1 MEKEQN
7 QLSEHAAINKIAVI
21 CHGVMSAVLVF
32 AYLVEVLRGSRSI
45 GYYAIFCLLALAPF
59 IAEIVVY
66 RSKPDAEV
74 IKHILSFGYG
84 AFYTFIVFTTTSS
97 IAFTYVIPLYLVI
110 TLFSDTKYCVLASGS
125 CFLVNV
131 ICVVYRL
138 FAGNISKTDAE
149 IQVILMLLISVF
161 LCFSTE
167 ILGRHNRGK
176 MEALSKEKDNV
187 SGLLQDIMQISSRM
201 TDGIENVTERM
212 TELGNSVSETRNA
225 MQEVSAGTNDTA
237 ESVQGQLGKT
247 EDIQKHIEN
256 MAHITEDIAQS
267 MQQAKENVKSG
278 KQDIDTLLGQ
288 VKASDH
294 AGKEAVADM
303 AALEEYMDNM
313 QSIIELITSVA
324 SQTSLLA
331 LNASIEA
338 ARAGE
343 AGKGFAV
350 VATEISKLANQTQDA
365 TVNITE
371 VIQNVTDKLKIAADA
386 VQELLDSNVQQSE
399 MAEHAAESF
408 EKIAESTA
416 QVDEGSTKLEDA
428 VGHLEEANRGI
439 VDSIQTISAIMQEVS
454 AHSQETFT
462 VSERNAVIVQE
473 VGSLV
478 GELNEEA
485 GHLNRDMNIA

>member
-1 MEKEQN
+1 MEQEQN
-7 QLSEHAAINKIAVI
+7 QLGEYAAINKIAVI

-45 GYYAIFCLLALAPF
+45 GYYAIFCLLALGPF

-66 RSKPDAEV
+66 RSKPDAEA

-84 AFYTFIVFTTTSS
+84 AFYTFIVFTTTSN

-256 MAHITEDIAQS
+256 MAHITEDIARS

-350 VATEISKLANQTQDA
+350 VADQVNVLADQSAQAAKESATLIETSVKAVEKGMTIAGQTATHLEAVTENSK
-365 TVNITE
+365 VITE
-371 VIQNVTDKLKIAADA
+371 AVSNIAETLETQTAEIKQINEGIEQINDV
-386 VQELLDSNVQQSE
+386 VQTNSATSEECAAASQEMSNE
-399 MAEHAAESF
+399 AESLRKMIRKFKVAKF
-408 EKIAESTA
+408 EE
-416 QVDEGSTKLEDA
+416 
-428 VGHLEEANRGI
+428 
-439 VDSIQTISAIMQEVS
+439 
-454 AHSQETFT
+454 
-462 VSERNAVIVQE
+462 
-473 VGSLV
+473 
-478 GELNEEA
+478 
-485 GHLNRDMNIA
+485 